1 MSGPCLQ
8 HVNESTS
15 TQATYN
21 IETLNQHHEEYDQ
34 NNEDRT
40 ARGIL
45 ASSFPEAAEAPV
57 LPVPDGQ
64 PNNKLEGNEVDEHS
78 CSYDAEFLNREASN
92 LHKDVC
98 VDPFS
103 EDSHRSHLPPLRS
116 PQRSAYFHNEKDPGS
131 VGTISLLTCSHLS
144 TRCAAQ
150 FFSSTCSAFPIR
162 NLSKQQAR
170 RCRRTPR

>member
-1 MSGPCLQ
+1 VSGPCLQ

-45 ASSFPEAAEAPV
+45 ASSFPEAVGIEQSGLTPAAEAPV

-64 PNNKLEGNEVDEHS
+64 PNSKLEGNEVDEHS

-92 LHKDVC
+92 LQKDVC
-98 VDPFS
+98 VDPCS

-116 PQRSAYFHNEKDPGS
+116 PQRSAYFHNGNDSGS

-144 TRCAAQ
+144 T
-150 FFSSTCSAFPIR
+150 
-162 NLSKQQAR
+162 
-170 RCRRTPR
+170 

>member
-8 HVNESTS
+8 HVNESTR

-34 NNEDRT
+34 T

-45 ASSFPEAAEAPV
+45 ASSFPEAVGIEQSGLTPTAEASM

-98 VDPFS
+98 VDPCS

-116 PQRSAYFHNEKDPGS
+116 PQRSAYFHNKNDSGS
-131 VGTISLLTCSHLS
+131 VGTILLLTCSHLS
-144 TRCAAQ
+144 T
-150 FFSSTCSAFPIR
+150 
-162 NLSKQQAR
+162 
-170 RCRRTPR
+170 